1 MAKYSTGKYAKAIS
15 DRSGLEFPYREMVRE
30 WNGSFVHVSE
40 FEPKQPQLEPKP
52 LSADGISL
60 RHVRP
65 GRSEPAVLLNLRND
79 PFETFKVG
87 SSIINVFAPGHG
99 LTNGTT
105 HRFRGSVKTSPGTGT
120 PYNPN
125 TGASGTAVS
134 GFSSILNFDG
144 ISGSNIE
151 RSAGYTITTGLYK
164 TVSGI
169 DQRIT
174 TDYSLTNF
182 FHFTVAT
189 NTATVGQTR
198 GGGNGCS
205 VGPVSLE
212 S

>member
-1 MAKYSTGKYAKAIS
+1 MPKYATGKYAKAIS
-15 DRSGLEFPYREMVRE
+15 DRSGMEFPYREMVRE

-65 GRSEPAVLLNLRND
+65 GRAEPTVLLNLRND
-79 PFETFKVG
+79 PFETFKAG
-87 SSIINVFAPGHG
+87 SAIINVFAPGHG

-174 TDYSLTNF
+174 TDYSLSNF

>member
-1 MAKYSTGKYAKAIS
+1 MPKYATGKYAKAIS
-15 DRSGLEFPYREMVRE
+15 DRSGMEFPYREMVRE

-65 GRSEPAVLLNLRND
+65 GRAEPTVLLNLRND
-79 PFETFKVG
+79 PFETFKAG
-87 SSIINVFAPGHG
+87 SAIINVFAPGHG

-174 TDYSLTNF
+174 TDYSLSNF

-189 NTATVGQTR
+189 NTATVGQTK